1 MTDMKDVNDPYETPQ
16 NRSGQEHPG
25 QGGTPRPPEQA
36 WPHADHGEPAAG
48 DPAVSSPS
56 AGDPAAPTPS
66 PAQTPSTAGSGSA
79 GISATPPTDR
89 LDPYTPADAP
99 GSARPWSPAW
109 EDRDRFGYPATFGD
123 PYGSAPSGGS
133 TGPTGPTGS
142 TGPGLQGAAAS
153 TGPSPTAATAATG
166 GPPGSPRRRGPG
178 WGGVAGLV
186 ALGLLVSSGFP
197 LGGGVADGQLLSSDS
212 TSTAQEAPP
221 SSADASPAS
230 VSTVDDPDWASVAEQ
245 VSPSAVAIEVSTG
258 GGTAQGTG
266 VMLDED
272 GSILTNNHVVQ
283 DARAV
288 QVTMSDGLS
297 YTASIVGT
305 DPNTD
310 LAVIRMDSPPEDLQP
325 ATFADSST
333 VAVGQ
338 PVMALG
344 TPLGLENTVTT
355 GIISAVDRPV
365 SATGEAGGSQAT
377 YTSAIQ
383 TDAAINP
390 GNSGGPL
397 VDAAGQVIGI
407 NSSIAGIP
415 NASGQAGS
423 IGLGFAIPANT
434 ATMIAEQLQE
444 DGSADHAFMGVTS
457 TDGTATLGDVAHHGA
472 QVVSVEPG
480 SPAAEAGLRTDDLI
494 TGIDDTDV
502 GGAAALTGIV
512 RGMEVDSEHTLTVVR
527 GQDQQ
532 TREITLGSSP
542 S

>member
-1 MTDMKDVNDPYETPQ
+1 MADMKDVNDPYETPQ
-16 NRSGQEHPG
+16 NRSGQDHSG
-25 QGGTPRPPEQA
+25 QDGTARPPEQA
-36 WPHADHGEPAAG
+36 WPHFDYGEPAAG
-48 DPAVSSPS
+48 DPAVSSPA
-56 AGDPAAPTPS
+56 AGGPAAPTPS
-66 PAQTPSTAGSGSA
+66 PASTPSTTESGSA
-79 GISATPPTDR
+79 GTSATPPTER
-89 LDPYTPADAP
+89 LDPYTPTDAP

-123 PYGSAPSGGS
+123 PYGSAPS
-133 TGPTGPTGS
+133 TGPA
-142 TGPGLQGAAAS
+142 GPGVQAAAAS

-178 WGGVAGLV
+178 WGGVTGLV
-186 ALGLLVSSGFP
+186 ALGMLVSSGFT
-197 LGGGVADGQLLSSDS
+197 LGGVVAYDQLLSPDP
-212 TSTAQEAPP
+212 TSTAQEAPS

-245 VSPSAVAIEVSTG
+245 VSPSTVAIEVSTG

-266 VMLDED
+266 VVLDED

-310 LAVIRMDSPPEDLQP
+310 LAVIRMDSPPEELQP

-415 NASGQAGS
+415 NSSGQAGS

-457 TDGTATLGDVAHHGA
+457 TDGTVTLGDVAHHGA
-472 QVVSVEPG
+472 EVVSVEPG

-494 TGIDDTDV
+494 TGIDDTEV

-512 RGMEVDSEHTLTVVR
+512 RGMEVGSEHTLTVVR

-532 TREITLGSSP
+532 TLEITLGSSP